1 MIFET
6 VKKTKEE
13 MGMKFIEKNKVI
25 IGTALL
31 AIIVIFSSYLLKRI
45 KDTEKADPTIIS
57 ESTLIEAID
66 ISELSTAKYK
76 YKGIAEN
83 YKNDKKTK
91 IQCYIYYEAEVKA
104 GIDMGQVHFD
114 IDHENKIVLPSLPE
128 IKITVNTIDE
138 KTLDF
143 MPEKIDVELKTILS
157 ECKKDAEREA
167 SRSTELLNTAEE
179 NLQSIIEALTYPLL
193 KQDGYRIVWEDTIDK
208 E

>member
-1 MIFET
+1 MIFNA

-13 MGMKFIEKNKVI
+13 KSMKFIEKNKVV
-25 IGTALL
+25 IGTVFL
-31 AIIVIFSSYLLKRI
+31 AMILIFASYLLKSI
-45 KDTEKADPTIIS
+45 KVTEKAEPTILS
-57 ESTLIEAID
+57 ESTLIEAIN

-83 YKNDKKTK
+83 YKNDKNTK
-91 IQCYIYYEAEVKA
+91 VQCYIYYEAEVKA
-104 GIDMGQVHFD
+104 GIDMGEVHFD
-114 IDHENKIVLPSLPE
+114 IDHENKIVIPSLPD

-157 ECKKDAEREA
+157 ECKEDAEKEA
-167 SRSTELLNTAEE
+167 ARSTELLNTAEE
-179 NLQSIIEALTYPLL
+179 NLRSIIEALTYPLL
-193 KQDGYRIVWEDTIDK
+193 EQEGYRIVWEDTGDN

>member
-1 MIFET
+1 
-6 VKKTKEE
+6 
-13 MGMKFIEKNKVI
+13 
-25 IGTALL
+25 
-31 AIIVIFSSYLLKRI
+31 
-45 KDTEKADPTIIS
+45 
-57 ESTLIEAID
+57 
-66 ISELSTAKYK
+66 
-76 YKGIAEN
+76 
-83 YKNDKKTK
+83 
-91 IQCYIYYEAEVKA
+91 
-104 GIDMGQVHFD
+104 MGQVHFD

>member
-1 MIFET
+1 
-6 VKKTKEE
+6 
-13 MGMKFIEKNKVI
+13 MKFIEKNKVVMSTI
-25 IGTALL
+25 LL
-31 AIIVIFSSYLLKRI
+31 AIILIFSSYILRSI
-45 KDTEKADPTIIS
+45 KDTEKAEPTIIS
-57 ESTLIEAID
+57 EATLIEAIN

-76 YKGIAEN
+76 YKGIAEH

-91 IQCYIYYEAEVKA
+91 VQCYIYYEAEVKA
-104 GIDMGQVHFD
+104 GIDMGLVHFD
-114 IDHENKIVLPSLPE
+114 IDHENKTVIPSLPE

-157 ECKKDAEREA
+157 ECKEDAEKEA
-167 SRSTELLNTAEE
+167 SRSAELLSTAEE

-193 KQDGYRIVWEDTIDK
+193 EQDGYRIVWEDTIDN

>member
-1 MIFET
+1 MISED

-13 MGMKFIEKNKVI
+13 MGMKFIEKNKVV

-31 AIIVIFSSYLLKRI
+31 AIIVIFSSYLLKSI
-45 KDTEKADPTIIS
+45 KNTEKAEPTIIS
-57 ESTLIEAID
+57 ESTLIEAIN
-66 ISELSTAKYK
+66 ISELSTAK

-91 IQCYIYYEAEVKA
+91 VQCYIYYEAEVKA
-104 GIDMGQVHFD
+104 GIDMGQVHFA
-114 IDHENKIVLPSLPE
+114 IDHDNKIVIPSLPE

-143 MPEKIDVELKTILS
+143 MPGKIDVELKTILS
-157 ECKKDAEREA
+157 ECKEDAEKEA

-179 NLQSIIEALTYPLL
+179 NVQSIIEALTYPLL
-193 KQDGYRIVWEDTIDK
+193 EQDGYKIVWEDTSDK